1 MKIIWIIDNKFRELY
16 GLYDLKK
23 KLLENDIKLY
33 LFYIPVWK
41 TAIDLINPNVVVVPN
56 LAKTSCEPIVKYA
69 EKKKIDIFMHSSEG
83 MYYTD
88 KIQKIKYP
96 IHLIKKVSKILVWGK
111 SDAQFLLKNG
121 FKNKIVECGSLKFDK
136 RNYYTK
142 NSKNKEISVI
152 GIPTHLRII
161 SGFGRSKLMIPF
173 LIRQNTLNKDYEKL
187 GLFKFEHDYIKLLTE
202 IIEKIGKKKQIV
214 FKVSPFEDP
223 EIYRYTFPN
232 QKIFEGNDVRD
243 FLRSVDVILNVYS
256 SISVDALKFNVPVI
270 SINKF
275 IKWDKAVLKN
285 KNYGPNAI
293 HGSAKLG
300 IEPKN
305 MGEFNKLLK
314 KKKQHLINL
323 CKKKSFF
330 NKADRLAETHDSLN
344 LMTELFKN
352 YSKKASYR
360 PYNYFMYLK
369 YLLVEIRQ
377 SFLRRPRAAN
387 FKRWKLS
394 DNKLLYQYRI
404 SKKVDK

>member
-1 MKIIWIIDNKFRELY
+1 MKIVWIIDNKFRELY

-23 KLLENDIKLY
+23 KLLEHNIKLY

-41 TAIDLINPNVVVVPN
+41 TAIDLVNPNIVVVPN

-69 EKKKIDIFMHSSEG
+69 VKKKINIFMHSSEG

-88 KIQKIKYP
+88 KIQKLKYP
-96 IHLIKKVSKILVWGK
+96 LHLIKKINKILVWGK
-111 SDAQFLLKNG
+111 KDSKYLVEKG

-136 RNYYTK
+136 RNYFTK
-142 NSKNKEISVI
+142 NLRNKKISVI

-173 LIRQNTLNKDYEKL
+173 IIRQNTLKKNFEKL
-187 GLFKFEHDYIKLLTE
+187 GLFKFEYEYIRLLTE
-202 IIEKIGKKKQIV
+202 IIEKIGNKKEIL

-223 EIYRYTFPN
+223 KIYKNTFPK
-232 QKIFEGNDVRD
+232 QKIFEGGDVRE
-243 FLRSVDVILNVYS
+243 FLRNVDVILNVYS
-256 SISVDALKFNVPVI
+256 SIAVDALKLNVPVI

-275 IKWDKAVLKN
+275 IKWDKAVIKN
-285 KNYGPNAI
+285 KNYGPNAV

-305 MGEFNKLLK
+305 MNDFNNLLK
-314 KKKQHLINL
+314 KNKKYLVNL
-323 CKKKSFF
+323 CKKKNFF
-330 NKADRLAETHDSLN
+330 KKADELAETHDSLK

-352 YSKKASYR
+352 YSKNAHKK

-369 YLLVEIRQ
+369 YFLVEIRQ
-377 SFLRRPRAAN
+377 SFFRRPRAAN

-394 DNKLLYQYRI
+394 DNKLLYSYRI
-404 SKKVDK
+404 SKKID